1 MKCIKCGNEMKL
13 IQNSIYLC
21 SCSHTIL
28 KQSKIT
34 SFVTS
39 VVTHAKNKFQNV
51 SPDLKSKR
59 LDICKSCD
67 KFNSQNTTCN
77 ECGCFLNI
85 KTSWASEKCPLDKWL
100 ALTSDQ
106 MTASNLNTENSD
118 CGCNKK
124 NV

>member
-1 MKCIKCGNEMKL
+1 MD
-13 IQNSIYLC
+13 
-21 SCSHTIL
+21 
-28 KQSKIT
+28 IT
-34 SFVTS
+34 ELFNR
-39 VVTHAKNKFQNV
+39 AKNLTNSTINHAVNGFINV
-51 SPDLKSKR
+51 NEKVKQER
-59 LDICKSCD
+59 LDICRSCD